1 LIKLRIISS
10 KFDLHCHSTYSDGV
24 LRPDELVRRAARR
37 GVSVLA
43 LTDHDETGGVAE
55 AHRLAAGEGVE
66 IVNGV
71 EISVTW
77 NGQTLHIVGL
87 HIDPA
92 HPELATGLNSL
103 REGRRRRAEQI
114 ADELDKA
121 GVEGSLAGAR
131 AHATNPELVG
141 RTHFA
146 RFLAERGHAR
156 DVNSVFRKFLVYGKP
171 GHVPHLWAGLEQAVG
186 WIRASGGMAVLAHPG
201 RYKLEEPQRCAL
213 LAAFKEAGGA
223 AIEVVTG
230 SHTPAQFQS
239 YARYAQHYG
248 LLASAGS
255 DFHGPGE
262 SYRDLGELP
271 DLPRGCR
278 PVWAAW

>member
-1 LIKLRIISS
+1 M

-24 LRPDELVRRAARR
+24 LRPDELVRRAACC

-43 LTDHDETGGVAE
+43 LTDHDETKGVAE
-55 AHRLAAGEGVE
+55 AQRLAAGEGVE

-156 DVNSVFRKFLVYGKP
+156 DVNSVFRKFLVHGKP

-239 YARYAQHYG
+239 YARYAQRYG

-271 DLPRGCR
+271 DLPRGCT

>member
-1 LIKLRIISS
+1 M
-10 KFDLHCHSTYSDGV
+10 
-24 LRPDELVRRAARR
+24 RPEELVRRAARR

-43 LTDHDETGGVAE
+43 LTDHDETDGVAE
-55 AHRLAAGEGVE
+55 ARRVAGDEGVE
-66 IVNGV
+66 LVNGV

-92 HPELATGLNSL
+92 HLELASGLESL

-114 ADELDKA
+114 AGELDKA

-131 AHATNPELVG
+131 AHVTNPELVG
-141 RTHFA
+141 RAHFA
-146 RFLAERGHAR
+146 RFLVERGYAR
-156 DVNSVFRKFLVYGKP
+156 DVQGVFRKFLVNGKP

-186 WIRASGGMAVLAHPG
+186 WIRASGGVAVLAHPG
-201 RYKLEEPQRCAL
+201 RYQLEEPQRCAL
-213 LAAFKEAGGA
+213 LAAFKDAGGA

-230 SHTPAQFQS
+230 SHAPAQFQS
-239 YARYAQHYG
+239 YARYAQRYG
-248 LLASAGS
+248 LLASTGS

-262 SYRDLGELP
+262 SYRDLGDLP
-271 DLPRGCR
+271 DLPRGCT

>member
-1 LIKLRIISS
+1 MNINCNRI
-10 KFDLHCHSTYSDGV
+10 DLHSHSTYSDGV
-24 LRPDELVRRAARR
+24 LRPEELVRRAARR

-43 LTDHDETGGVAE
+43 LTDHDATDG
-55 AHRLAAGEGVE
+55 LAAARRAAGDAGVE
-66 IVNGV
+66 FVNGV

-77 NGQTLHIVGL
+77 DGQTLHIVGL

-92 HPELATGLNSL
+92 HPELARGLERL

-121 GVEGSLAGAR
+121 GIEGSLAGAR
-131 AHATNPELVG
+131 AHVTNPELVG

-146 RFLAERGHAR
+146 RFLAERGYAR
-156 DVNSVFRKFLVYGKP
+156 DVPGVFKRFLVTGRP
-171 GHVPHLWAGLEQAVG
+171 GHVPHLWAGLEQAIG

-201 RYKLEEPQRCAL
+201 RYKLEELQRCAL
-213 LAAFKEAGGA
+213 LAAFKDAGGA

-230 SHTPAQFQS
+230 SHTPDQFQS
-239 YARYAQHYG
+239 YARYAQRYG
-248 LLASAGS
+248 LLASTGS

-262 SYRDLGELP
+262 SYRDLGDLP
-271 DLPRGCR
+271 DLPRGCT

>member
-1 LIKLRIISS
+1 MNINCNRI
-10 KFDLHCHSTYSDGV
+10 DLHSHSTYSDGV
-24 LRPDELVRRAARR
+24 LRPEELVRRAARR

-43 LTDHDETGGVAE
+43 LTDHDATDG
-55 AHRLAAGEGVE
+55 LAAARRAAGDAGVE
-66 IVNGV
+66 FVNGV

-77 NGQTLHIVGL
+77 DGQTLHIVGL

-92 HPELATGLNSL
+92 HPELAPGLERL

-114 ADELDKA
+114 AGELDKA
-121 GVEGSLAGAR
+121 GIDGSLAGAR
-131 AHATNPELVG
+131 AHVTNPELVG

-146 RFLAERGHAR
+146 RFLAERGYAR
-156 DVNSVFRKFLVYGKP
+156 DVPGVFKKFLVTGRP
-171 GHVPHLWAGLEQAVG
+171 GHVPHLWAGLEQAIG

-213 LAAFKEAGGA
+213 LAAFKDAGGA

-230 SHTPAQFQS
+230 SHTPDQFQS
-239 YARYAQHYG
+239 YARYAQRYG
-248 LLASAGS
+248 LLASTGS

-262 SYRDLGELP
+262 SYRDLGDLP
-271 DLPRGCR
+271 DLPRGCT

>member
-1 LIKLRIISS
+1 M

-24 LRPDELVRRAARR
+24 LRPDELVRRAACC

-43 LTDHDETGGVAE
+43 LTDHDETKGVAE
-55 AHRLAAGEGVE
+55 AHRLAAGE
-66 IVNGV
+66 GV

-156 DVNSVFRKFLVYGKP
+156 DVNSVFRKFLVHGKP

>member
-1 LIKLRIISS
+1 MNINCNRI
-10 KFDLHCHSTYSDGV
+10 DLHSHSTYSDGV
-24 LRPDELVRRAARR
+24 LRPEELVRRAARR

-43 LTDHDETGGVAE
+43 LTDHDATDG
-55 AHRLAAGEGVE
+55 LAAARRAAGDAGVE
-66 IVNGV
+66 FVNGV

-77 NGQTLHIVGL
+77 DGQTLHIVGL

-92 HPELATGLNSL
+92 HPELAPGLERL
-103 REGRRRRAEQI
+103 RDGRRRRAEQI
-114 ADELDKA
+114 AGELDKA
-121 GVEGSLAGAR
+121 GIDGSLAGAR
-131 AHATNPELVG
+131 AHVTNPELVG

-146 RFLAERGHAR
+146 RFLAERGYAR
-156 DVNSVFRKFLVYGKP
+156 DVPGVFKKFLVTGRP
-171 GHVPHLWAGLEQAVG
+171 GHVPHLWAGLEQAIG

-213 LAAFKEAGGA
+213 LAAFKDAGGA

-230 SHTPAQFQS
+230 SHTPDQFQS
-239 YARYAQHYG
+239 YARYAQRYG
-248 LLASAGS
+248 LLASTGS

-262 SYRDLGELP
+262 SYRDLGDLP
-271 DLPRGCR
+271 DLPRGCT

>member
-1 LIKLRIISS
+1 MKIISS

-43 LTDHDETGGVAE
+43 LTDHDETDGVTE
-55 AHRLAAGEGVE
+55 AHRLAGGEGVE

-77 NGQTLHIVGL
+77 NSQTLHIVGL

-92 HPELATGLNSL
+92 HPELASGLNGL

-131 AHATNPELVG
+131 AHVTNPELVG

-156 DVNSVFRKFLVYGKP
+156 DVNSVFRKFLVHGKP
-171 GHVPHLWAGLEQAVG
+171 GHVPHLWAGLEQAIG

-201 RYKLEEPQRCAL
+201 RYKLDEPQRCAL

-239 YARYAQHYG
+239 YARYAQRYG

-271 DLPRGCR
+271 DLPRGCT

>member
-1 LIKLRIISS
+1 M

-43 LTDHDETGGVAE
+43 LTDHDETKGVAE
-55 AHRLAAGEGVE
+55 AQRLAAGEGVE

-131 AHATNPELVG
+131 AHVTNPELVG

-156 DVNSVFRKFLVYGKP
+156 DVNSVFRKFLVHGKP

-239 YARYAQHYG
+239 YARYAKHYG

-271 DLPRGCR
+271 DLPRECR

>member
-1 LIKLRIISS
+1 MNINSNRI
-10 KFDLHCHSTYSDGV
+10 DLHSHSTNSDGV
-24 LRPDELVRRAARR
+24 LRPEELVRRAARR

-43 LTDHDETGGVAE
+43 LTDHDATDG
-55 AHRLAAGEGVE
+55 LAAARRAAGDAGVE
-66 IVNGV
+66 FVNGV

-77 NGQTLHIVGL
+77 DGQTLHIVGL

-92 HPELATGLNSL
+92 HPELARGLERL

-121 GVEGSLAGAR
+121 GIEGSLAGAR
-131 AHATNPELVG
+131 AHVTNPELVG

-146 RFLAERGHAR
+146 RFLAERGYAR
-156 DVNSVFRKFLVYGKP
+156 DVPGVFKRFLVTGRP
-171 GHVPHLWAGLEQAVG
+171 GHVPHLWAGLEQAIG

-213 LAAFKEAGGA
+213 LAAFKDAGGA

-230 SHTPAQFQS
+230 SHTPDQFQS
-239 YARYAQHYG
+239 YARYAQRYG
-248 LLASAGS
+248 LLASTGS

-262 SYRDLGELP
+262 SYRDLGDLP
-271 DLPRGCR
+271 DLPRGCT